1 MRLSTTLAIA
11 FHDGSV
17 EFRDRITMGLLAQN
31 NIRENVSGISEVG
44 FEYTGEIPCKAML
57 PAWLL
62 FLPLMQKVLHV
73 ALSPNFCA
81 IVSLNDN
88 TDVSLSLLQLP
99 PGRAVDNR
107 QHLNSM

>member
-1 MRLSTTLAIA
+1 MSTTLAIA

-31 NIRENVSGISEVG
+31 NIRENVSGISEAG
-44 FEYTGEIPCKAML
+44 FKYTEGIPRKPML

-62 FLPLMQKVLHV
+62 VLPLMQIGLHV

-99 PGRAVDNR
+99 PGGAVDHG
-107 QHLNSM
+107 QHLKSM